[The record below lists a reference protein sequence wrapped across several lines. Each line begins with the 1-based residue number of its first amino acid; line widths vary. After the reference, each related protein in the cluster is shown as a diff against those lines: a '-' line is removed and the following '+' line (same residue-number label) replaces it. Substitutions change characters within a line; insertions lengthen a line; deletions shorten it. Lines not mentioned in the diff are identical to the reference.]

1 MDEQEKRDG
10 TMKTMKKINKYNRCR
25 QIRLRI
31 YEAISSYFGLD
42 AGWVQKHIASC
53 QRCQRRLAAV
63 GKVNLALLAMKCQPH
78 RLDLL
83 MRANMQAIGVLRHSL
98 RREQKAQRLAAVL
111 PEPKLLERWS
121 KHTGAAVNMAACV
134 AILVLTKVGVFS
146 SMERFQTE
154 GRKVVR
160 QYYTSQVGKD
170 LTNEIF
176 QEKAG

>member
-1 MDEQEKRDG
+1 
-10 TMKTMKKINKYNRCR
+10 
-25 QIRLRI
+25 
-31 YEAISSYFGLD
+31 
-42 AGWVQKHIASC
+42 
-53 QRCQRRLAAV
+53 
-63 GKVNLALLAMKCQPH
+63 
-78 RLDLL
+78 
-83 MRANMQAIGVLRHSL
+83 
-98 RREQKAQRLAAVL
+98 
-111 PEPKLLERWS
+111 
-121 KHTGAAVNMAACV
+121 MAACV